1 MHLRSKLFPLVTF
14 LCLLGVAA
22 AQSTAPGSSFP
33 TVGSQ
38 QPAPQYPAQPQPP
51 APAQPQSQYPPA
63 QQQAQPPASQ
73 QQPQAQQPTSQQ
85 GQSAG
90 ESPAAP
96 QDAQPPARPGQDTIQ
111 VPGSPQ
117 EPSTSSNGTFIFRKN
132 VDEVVLHATVVD
144 DKGRLVTNLP
154 RGAFQV
160 FENGVAKPITSFHQE
175 DIPVALGIII
185 DNSGSMRDKRQAVN
199 TASLDLVKSSNPKDQ
214 VFIVNFNDEYYLDQ
228 DFTSDV
234 NKLKEGLEQIDS
246 RGGTALYDAV
256 IASADHL
263 KRNGKLDKKVIL
275 VVTDGEDNSSRDTLE
290 QAVRRVSEEG
300 GPTIYSIGILGDEH
314 TKRAKRALTSL
325 SEQTGGIAFFPKDVS
340 EVDQIAQTVARDIR
354 NQYTITFKKDPNAQ
368 PGYRTIKVVARAP
381 GYKNLSVRTLSGY
394 YSQQQRASR

>member
-1 MHLRSKLFPLVTF
+1 MHLRSRLFPLVTF
-14 LCLLGVAA
+14 LCFAGVAM
-22 AQSTAPGSSFP
+22 AQTAAPGSSFP
-33 TVGSQ
+33 TYGSQ
-38 QPAPQYPAQPQPP
+38 PPAAAQQQPPTQQQQYPAQPQQQTQ
-51 APAQPQSQYPPA
+51 AQPQQPAQGQNAGGSPASTQASPA
-63 QQQAQPPASQ
+63 QQPASQ
-73 QQPQAQQPTSQQ
+73 
-85 GQSAG
+85 GQSY
-90 ESPAAP
+90 
-96 QDAQPPARPGQDTIQ
+96 PPARPNQDTIQ
-111 VPGSPQ
+111 VQQSPQ
-117 EPSTSSNGTFIFRKN
+117 EPTTTDSGTFVFRKN

-154 RGAFQV
+154 RQAFQV
-160 FENGVAKPITSFHQE
+160 FENGVPQQITSFRRE
-175 DIPVALGIII
+175 DIPVSMGIVI

-199 TASLDLVKSSNPKDQ
+199 TASLDLVRSSNPQDQ

-228 DFTSDV
+228 DFTSDI
-234 NKLKEGLEQIDS
+234 NKMKEGLEQIDS

-275 VVTDGEDNSSRDTLE
+275 VVTDGEDNSSRDSLE
-290 QAVRRVSEEG
+290 QTVRRVSEEG

-314 TKRAKRALTSL
+314 TKRAKRALTAL

-354 NQYTITFKKDPNAQ
+354 NQYTISFKKNPNAT

-381 GYKNLSVRTLSGY
+381 GYKNLQVRTLSGY
-394 YSQQQRASR
+394 YSNQQRASR

>member
-1 MHLRSKLFPLVTF
+1 MHPRSKLFPLVTF
-14 LCLLGVAA
+14 LCFLGVAA

-33 TVGSQ
+33 TYGSQ
-38 QPAPQYPAQPQPP
+38 QAPQYPAQPQQS
-51 APAQPQSQYPPA
+51 APAQPQSQQPA
-63 QQQAQPPASQ
+63 PQQSNPAPS
-73 QQPQAQQPTSQQ
+73 QPQAQQPVQSGQQ
-85 GQSAG
+85 Q
-90 ESPAAP
+90 AP
-96 QDAQPPARPGQDTIQ
+96 QPDTPQQPVRPGQDTIQ
-111 VPGSPQ
+111 VQTSPQ
-117 EPSTSSNGTFIFRKN
+117 EPSTSNNGTFVFRKN

-144 DKGRLVTNLP
+144 DHGRLVTNLP
-154 RGAFQV
+154 RQAFQV
-160 FENGVAKPITSFHQE
+160 FENGVPQQITSFRRE
-175 DIPVALGIII
+175 DIPVALGIVI

-199 TASLDLVKSSNPKDQ
+199 TASVDLVKSSNPQDQ

-228 DFTSDV
+228 DFTSDL

-263 KRNGKLDKKVIL
+263 KRNGKLDKKVVL
-275 VVTDGEDNSSRDTLE
+275 VVTDGEDNSSRDSLE
-290 QAVRRVSEEG
+290 QTVRRVSEEG
-300 GPTIYSIGILGDEH
+300 GPTIYAIGILGDEH
-314 TKRAKRALTSL
+314 TKRAKRALTAL
-325 SEQTGGIAFFPKDVS
+325 AEQTGGIAFFPKDAS

-381 GYKNLSVRTLSGY
+381 GYRNLSVRTLSGY